1 MAASTIKRSYLAAL
15 SILVSVTGCAS
26 GPETVSAGLPETV
39 RAFID
44 DNGWDLGAYAD
55 SDLSDLSAYYR
66 HERVYLVDA
75 AMDVLWDL
83 YANIDPRLAWRT
95 DKTRFGAVWD
105 PILGFM
111 YREADDGVPPFAPGQ
126 VLVLELRLAGF
137 YRLPVAFR
145 IREIDRASGVIE
157 FVYLEANKSKG
168 KQRLEF
174 APAIGPGG
182 ERRSTIRH
190 STWYRSGDE
199 FRDERL
205 YGGFHAS
212 IIDAF
217 HRAVVESAG
226 YSIAVVES

>member
-1 MAASTIKRSYLAAL
+1 MKQLIL
-15 SILVSVTGCAS
+15 SLLLHPTLLFAQQKHRF
-26 GPETVSAGLPETV
+26 ENDT
-39 RAFID
+39 
-44 DNGWDLGAYAD
+44 
-55 SDLSDLSAYYR
+55 
-66 HERVYLVDA
+66 
-75 AMDVLWDL
+75 L
-83 YANIDPRLAWRT
+83 YTSCGYKI
-95 DKTRFGAVWD
+95 
-105 PILGFM
+105 
-111 YREADDGVPPFAPGQ
+111 YPGQ

-157 FVYLEANKSKG
+157 FVYLEANKSNG

-174 APAIGPGG
+174 APAIGPDG